1 MHQLELETQNEEL
14 RTARLEIETG
24 LARYTE
30 LFQFAPIGYVVVDA
44 DGLVRAMNLA
54 SVRMLG
60 PKSALVGATF
70 LLFVEGRQHSEFRDL
85 LRRTLTRQAQAERN
99 ETCEL
104 RLSPHGKDAFDVRLT
119 ASMIDGRVTEVLLAI
134 EDVTAQNRAEAALH
148 REVARRDDFMAVLS
162 HELRNPLSP
171 IRSSLSLLDIT
182 EPGSAEGRKALTIIE
197 RQVAHLTRIVDDLL
211 DVARSA
217 RGLIAL
223 QCEHIQIADAVRR
236 AVDDHRASFAAGGVA
251 LDLECRIEPAWVNAD
266 PTRLVQ
272 VVGNL
277 LANAL
282 KFTPPGGRVDVV
294 LGIENGMAVLSVRD
308 NGSGIEP
315 GMSAHLFEPF
325 VQGRQNI
332 DRNRGGLGLGLA
344 MVKELMRLHGGTA
357 EATSAGLGRGA
368 EFTVRWPLSREL
380 PQASP
385 PAPIAQARGQ
395 RVLVIEDNTD
405 TAEALAALLAH
416 HGHEVHVAFDG
427 CAGVEQARA
436 QRPDVILCDLGLPG
450 MDGYDVA
457 RTIRADRTLDAT
469 YLIAM
474 SGYAR
479 PEDRKCAA
487 EAGFDQHIAK
497 PPTLAQLRELGRP
510 SYSTR

>member
-1 MHQLELETQNEEL
+1 M
-14 RTARLEIETG
+14 
-24 LARYTE
+24 
-30 LFQFAPIGYVVVDA
+30 V
-44 DGLVRAMNLA
+44 
-54 SVRMLG
+54 
-60 PKSALVGATF
+60 ATTP
-70 LLFVEGRQHSEFRDL
+70 EFRDL
-85 LRRTLTRQAQAERN
+85 LRRTLTRQPQAERN
-99 ETCEL
+99 ESCEL
-104 RLSPHGKDAFDVRLT
+104 RLRPPGKDAFDVRLT
-119 ASMIDGRVTEVLLAI
+119 AAMVEGHATEVMLAI

-148 REVARRDDFMAVLS
+148 REIARRDEFMAVLS

-171 IRSSLSLLDIT
+171 IRNSLSLLDIT
-182 EPGSAEGRKALTIIE
+182 EPGSAEGRKALAIID
-197 RQVAHLTRIVDDLL
+197 RQVEHLTRMVDDLL

-223 QCEHIQIADAVRR
+223 RREHIHFADAVRR
-236 AVDDHRASFAAGGVA
+236 TVDDHRASFATGGVA
-251 LDLECRIEPAWVNAD
+251 LDLECQIEPAWVDAD

-282 KFTPPGGRVDVV
+282 KFTPRGGRVDVV
-294 LGIENGMAVLSVRD
+294 LTIENGMAVLSVRD
-308 NGSGIEP
+308 TGAGIEP

-357 EATSAGLGRGA
+357 EVTSGGLGRGA
-368 EFTVRWPLSREL
+368 AFTVRLPLASE
-380 PQASP
+380 PQQASP
-385 PAPIAQARGQ
+385 PSPIAQAGGR

-405 TAEALAALLAH
+405 TAEALAALLSH
-416 HGHEVHVAFDG
+416 QGHEVHVAFDG
-427 CAGVEQARA
+427 HAGVAQARDK
-436 QRPDVILCDLGLPG
+436 RPDVILCDLGLPG
-450 MDGYDVA
+450 LDGYDVA
-457 RTIRADRTLDAT
+457 RAIRADETLDAT

-479 PEDRKCAA
+479 PEDRQRAA

-497 PPTLAQLRELGRP
+497 PPTMAQLREIGRAER
-510 SYSTR
+510 SAAAGHGA